1 MYSNKQTL
9 STHVKMEHEVEVN
22 CLCHL
27 CGKGFPSINRLN
39 THIKDHGGAKR
50 RRKDKVDR
58 REDNLEGM
66 NEIVI
71 VEEVEW
77 DK

>member
-1 MYSNKQTL
+1 
-9 STHVKMEHEVEVN
+9 MEHVVEVN

-39 THIKDHGGAKR
+39 THIKDHGEGKR
-50 RRKDKVDR
+50 KKKVKMDKMDR
-58 REDNLEGM
+58 REDTLEGI
-66 NEIVI
+66 NEVI
-71 VEEVEW
+71 IYEEVVW